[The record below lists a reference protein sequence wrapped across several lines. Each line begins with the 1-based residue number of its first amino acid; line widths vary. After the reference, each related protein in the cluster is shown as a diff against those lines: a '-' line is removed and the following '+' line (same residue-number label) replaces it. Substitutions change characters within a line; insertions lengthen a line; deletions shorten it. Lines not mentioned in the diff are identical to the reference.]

1 MKNLTT
7 LETNGENKWVT
18 PVNFVIES
26 LVHYLVYKPILIYFI
41 EEKTMNKSCIVC
53 GMDIKEIMSRVCS
66 IKCFDKWVDLNKW
79 FQHL

>member
-1 MKNLTT
+1 
-7 LETNGENKWVT
+7 
-18 PVNFVIES
+18 

-66 IKCFDKWVDLNKW
+66 IKCFDKWVDLNK
-79 FQHL
+79 